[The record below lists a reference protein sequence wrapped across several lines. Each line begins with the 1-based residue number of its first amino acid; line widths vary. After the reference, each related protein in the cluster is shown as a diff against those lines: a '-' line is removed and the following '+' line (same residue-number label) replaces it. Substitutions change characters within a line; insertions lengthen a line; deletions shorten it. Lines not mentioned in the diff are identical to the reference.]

1 MNNKQIG
8 IAVEQD
14 VMSTHRDVG
23 DDDDNDE
30 DPGEQEEQQDDSE
43 EDEDDDSDDDD
54 DDDEE
59 DNEDDDEDEDKAKKV
74 KKGGQKKK
82 KRKDETPSVEE
93 LEDVPYRKDYPDR
106 DEGYIMIDSV
116 YDLDKAEQ
124 PVIIKNHL

>member
-1 MNNKQIG
+1 MNNNNIG
-8 IAVEQD
+8 IAAEEPD
-14 VMSTHRDVG
+14 VMYTHTDVG
-23 DDDDNDE
+23 DDDDNE
-30 DPGEQEEQQDDSE
+30 EAPGEQEEQQDDSE
-43 EDEDDDSDDDD
+43 EDDDDDSDDD

-82 KRKDETPSVEE
+82 KRQDETPSVEE

-106 DEGYIMIDSV
+106 DEGFIMIDSV
-116 YDLDKAEQ
+116 YDLDKPEQ